1 MRALPVETPA
11 EPAHGAASPKH
22 LVRPLDE
29 KKIGGVCAGV
39 GHFLGIDVTLVRIVW
54 LIVAIFTG
62 VGFIVYLVFWA
73 AMPGRHGATA
83 AQNV

>member
-1 MRALPVETPA
+1 MPVQPLDTPA
-11 EPAHGAASPKH
+11 GSTPWTPTERH

-39 GHFLGIDVTLVRIVW
+39 GHYLGVDVTLVRIVW

-62 VGFIVYLVFWA
+62 AGFIVYLVFWA
-73 AMPGRHGATA
+73 AMPGQRGTSA
-83 AQNV
+83 AQNA